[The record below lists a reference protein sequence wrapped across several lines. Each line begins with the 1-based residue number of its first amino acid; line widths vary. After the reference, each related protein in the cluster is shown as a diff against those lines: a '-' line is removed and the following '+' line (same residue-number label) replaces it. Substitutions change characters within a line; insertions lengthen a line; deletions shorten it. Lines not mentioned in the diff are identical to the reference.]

1 MVESLFMIH
10 TVIYNLKFC
19 YIEILGERYR
29 FSAWE
34 SIPLISKLFSVKAKS
49 RPKSLEWQETRSQMI
64 SNLKHSFLIDQITL
78 VSVFTTVKTS
88 RNYSKYFNL
97 RFFEVILSFLKKI
110 FSNQMIGTVYCLNVC
125 TYTCMY
131 MYILSLRTMAGV
143 PCWRKQRSFSHLFW
157 LWKGCVLVR

>member
-1 MVESLFMIH
+1 MDESLFMIH

-97 RFFEVILSFLKKI
+97 RFFWGHFEFSKKNIFKPNDWNGLLSK
-110 FSNQMIGTVYCLNVC
+110 
-125 TYTCMY
+125 CMY
-131 MYILSLRTMAGV
+131 VYMYVYVHFIVANHG
-143 PCWRKQRSFSHLFW
+143 RSAL
-157 LWKGCVLVR
+157 LT